1 MKVAIIAPSS
11 VPYTVGGAEK
21 LWWGMLH
28 HINQLT
34 PHQPELIK
42 IPSPEHNF
50 WELMDSYRAFSL
62 LDLNHFD
69 KVISTKYP
77 AWMVDHP
84 NHHCFLQ
91 HKLRG
96 LYDTYHF
103 CGQPIEIGKLPSV
116 LSPLVELITG
126 SDIGRDLL
134 TPLWNELNNASKQD
148 IAEQAFAFPGPLTRG
163 IVHFLD
169 QIAMRPDAI
178 KRYSAIS
185 QNVANRKDYFPPN
198 VSIVVNHHP
207 TDLPCF
213 DNTGYD
219 YIFTISRLDGPKR
232 IAMLVE
238 AFMKT
243 TADIEFR
250 IAGTGPE
257 ESVLRALAKND
268 SRIRFLGRISD
279 DDVIAEYAGALFVP
293 FIPYDEDYG
302 LITIEAM
309 KSSKAVL
316 TTSDAGGVTEFVTHE
331 LTGLIVEPNVESLTE
346 GIRQLVEN
354 REATCKMG
362 EKAQERVANIS
373 WQNTLDMLFRD
384 DGRVDDHNKPTGGT
398 KKIEL
403 TTGISLGSTSFAK
416 NGARNSAETGKRHIV
431 VALTF
436 PVWPPQGG
444 GQNRIYYLYSQLAK
458 QFEITL
464 VTLTHNHDIARDW
477 VIAPGLR
484 EIRIPK
490 SETHQHEE
498 QKLEQLLNASVGDIA
513 AIQYYSLTSDYLLQ
527 LKKASEHADVVVCSH
542 PYLYYAVREVYQGE
556 LWYEAHNVELDM
568 KSAILPQ
575 SLEGQR
581 WLEET
586 RKAEQACCQD
596 STRVMTCCEDDSRRL
611 AALYKTDISK
621 FQVVP
626 NGVSIV
632 PNGFLLPSQRQ
643 ELRQSLG
650 LKNKTA
656 LFMGSWHGPNIEAV
670 EWINQNARIFSEIDI
685 LIIGS
690 ICEHSV
696 CDKVASNIHP
706 LGLVSDEEKQVLMN
720 AVHIAINPIESGS
733 GTNLKMLDYAAAGTP
748 ILTTPHGMRGLLFN
762 AEEDIHLADIE
773 DFAKAITKTIAE
785 KPERLDVMAE
795 KARDKTQS
803 TYDWIVIAREFLESV
818 E

>member
-42 IPSPEHNF
+42 IPSPERNF

-103 CGQPIEIGKLPSV
+103 CGQPIEIGKFPSA
-116 LSPLVELITG
+116 LRPLVELITESG
-126 SDIGRDLL
+126 FGRDLL
-134 TPLWNELNNASKQD
+134 NPLWNELIDANKQD
-148 IAEQAFAFPGPLTRG
+148 IPEQTFAFPGPLTRK

-169 QIAMRPDAI
+169 QIAMRPGAI

-185 QNVANRKDYFPPN
+185 QTVANRKDYFPPN
-198 VSIVVNHHP
+198 VPIDVNHHP
-207 TDLPCF
+207 TDLARF

-238 AFMKT
+238 AFMT
-243 TADIEFR
+243 TDTDIEFR

-257 ESVLRALAKND
+257 ESVLRALAEND

-279 DDVIAEYAGALFVP
+279 DEVIVQYAGALFVP

-309 KSSKAVL
+309 KSGKAVL
-316 TTSDAGGVTEFVTHE
+316 TTRDAGGVTEFVTHE
-331 LTGLIVEPNVESLTE
+331 FTGLAVEPTVEDLAQ

-354 REATCKMG
+354 REKTRKMG
-362 EKAQERVANIS
+362 EQAQERVADIS
-373 WQNTLDMLFRD
+373 WQNTLDALFQD
-384 DGRVDDHNKPTGGT
+384 NGKIDGHKD
-398 KKIEL
+398 
-403 TTGISLGSTSFAK
+403 TTDEKNTAKSISGLSSTSPPFAK
-416 NGARNSAETGKRHIV
+416 DSRQNSVVTRKHQLV

-444 GQNRIYYLYSQLAK
+444 GQNRIYCLYSQLAK
-458 QFEITL
+458 RFDVTL
-464 VTLTHNHDIARDW
+464 VTLTDNNESKRDW
-477 VIAPGLR
+477 MIAPGLR

-490 SETHQHEE
+490 SQTHQHEE
-498 QKLEQLLNASVGDIA
+498 QNLEQLLKASVGDIA
-513 AIQYYSLTSDYLLQ
+513 AIRYYSLTPDYLLQ
-527 LKKASEHADVVVCSH
+527 LRKASEQADVVVCSH

-568 KSAILPQ
+568 KTAILPQ
-575 SLEGQR
+575 TLEGQR

-586 RKAEQACCQD
+586 RKVEQACCQD
-596 STRVMTCCEDDSRRL
+596 STKVMTCCEDDSRRL
-611 AALYKTDISK
+611 AALYKADLSK

-626 NGVSIV
+626 NGVSIIA
-632 PNGFLLPSQRQ
+632 NGFLLPSRRQ

-670 EWINQNARIFSEIDI
+670 QWINRNAHKFSEIDI

-690 ICEHSV
+690 VCEHPV
-696 CDKVASNIHP
+696 CAKVAANIHP
-706 LGLVSDEEKQVLMN
+706 LGLVSDGEKQVLMN

-748 ILTTPHGMRGLLFN
+748 ILTTPHGKRGLLLE
-762 AEEDIHLADIE
+762 AEEDIHLADI
-773 DFAKAITKTIAE
+773 DHFAQAIAKIIAE
-785 KPERLDVMAE
+785 KPDRLDAMAE
-795 KARDKTQS
+795 KARDKTHT
-803 TYDWIVIAREFLESV
+803 TYDWVVIAKKFMECLV
-818 E
+818 